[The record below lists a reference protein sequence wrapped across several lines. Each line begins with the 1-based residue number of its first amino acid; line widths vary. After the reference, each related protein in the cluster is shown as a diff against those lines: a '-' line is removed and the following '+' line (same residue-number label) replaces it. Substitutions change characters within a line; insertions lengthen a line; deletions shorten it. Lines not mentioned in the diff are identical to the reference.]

1 MCFRFL
7 DCNALFNMSVQYERM
22 ADELPQTDDYPEP
35 ERPEIFFMQVA
46 NVRGR
51 KWPRAIGVVQIVIGV
66 LIALLGRC
74 IGLDKKKKLG
84 GGDFVGFIISVI
96 MLKTFYCCLF

>member
-51 KWPRAIGVVQIVIGV
+51 KWPRAIGVVQIVIGM

-74 IGLDKKKKLG
+74 IGLDN
-84 GGDFVGFIISVI
+84 FVVGFIISVI